1 MFSNRTEGFDPVAH
15 AYSMVGRTY
24 RASDYYEVGREK
36 IREFARAVQN
46 RHLVHWRDD
55 IAAAYGYPGLLAP
68 PTFASVSG
76 HLAYSEIFPTILR
89 GYDLSQMIQTDQMIE
104 YHTTI
109 HEGDRLTFEMC
120 LESFRR
126 AFGGDLI
133 GLRQVVFNHR
143 AEPVLTSRT
152 AIVGRSSDDPA
163 LAHTAVESLM
173 PAFGDRERGPHQKN
187 PPRRVDVPTIP
198 GPENYW
204 HGAGEHVVAF
214 DSLVVGDRLA
224 PRTVRLSKGDLV
236 NYAGVSGD
244 PNPIHWSEKL
254 AHLMRLE
261 TVVAQGML
269 TIGLGADYVSSW
281 LGDPGAI
288 RALNVR
294 LTSPVYVT
302 ETGAEIEFTGR
313 IKAVDPDRSS
323 AIVAIGAKHRGRN
336 VFGRATATVALR

>member
-1 MFSNRTEGFDPVAH
+1 
-15 AYSMVGRTY
+15 MVGRTF
-24 RASDYYEVGREK
+24 RASEHYEVGREK
-36 IREFARAVQN
+36 VREFARAVRN
-46 RHLVHWRDD
+46 HHLVHWRGD
-55 IAAAYGYPGLLAP
+55 IAAAYGYRGLLVP
-68 PTFASVSG
+68 PTFASVPG

-104 YHTTI
+104 YHATI
-109 HEGDRLTFEMC
+109 HEGDRLTFEVC

-143 AEPVLTSRT
+143 DEPVMTSRT
-152 AIVGRSSDDPA
+152 AIVGRSSVESD
-163 LAHTAVESLM
+163 LAETAAESLM
-173 PAFGDRERGPHQKN
+173 PAFNSREGGPRRKN
-187 PPRRVDVPTIP
+187 PPLHVDVPTIP
-198 GPENYW
+198 RPEDHW
-204 HGAGEHVVAF
+204 RGAGENVVAF
-214 DSLVVGDRLA
+214 DSLSVGDRLP
-224 PRTVRLSKGDLV
+224 PRTVRLTAGDLV

-281 LGDPGAI
+281 LGDPGAM
-288 RALNVR
+288 RAFNVR

-313 IKAVDPDRSS
+313 IKAVDHARSS
-323 AIVAIGAKHRGRN
+323 AIVALDAKHRGRN
-336 VFGRATATVALR
+336 IFGRATATVALRRQAVHVPGPPE

>member
-1 MFSNRTEGFDPVAH
+1 MFSNRTDGFDPVAH
-15 AYSMVGRTY
+15 AHSMVGRTY
-24 RASDYYEVGREK
+24 RASDHYEVGREK
-36 IREFARAVQN
+36 IREFAQAVRN
-46 RHLVHWRDD
+46 HHLAHWRDD

-68 PTFASVSG
+68 PTFASVPG

-109 HEGDRLTFEMC
+109 HEGDRLTFEVC

-143 AEPVLTSRT
+143 DEPVMTSRT
-152 AIVGRSSDDPA
+152 AIAGRSSVEPD
-163 LAHTAVESLM
+163 LAQTAVESLM
-173 PAFGDRERGPHQKN
+173 PAFSDPEVGPRRKRR
-187 PPRRVDVPTIP
+187 PRRVDVPAIP
-198 GPENYW
+198 RPEDHW
-204 HGAGEHVVAF
+204 RDAGENVVAF
-214 DSLVVGDRLA
+214 GSLIVGDQLP
-224 PRTVRLSKGDLV
+224 PRTVRLSVGDLV

-254 AHLMRLE
+254 AHLMSLE

-269 TIGLGADYVSSW
+269 TIGLAADYVSSW
-281 LGDPGAI
+281 LGDPGAM

-302 ETGAEIEFTGR
+302 EAGAEIEFTGR
-313 IKAVDPDRSS
+313 IKELDPVRSS

-336 VFGRATATVALR
+336 IFGRATAAVALR